1 MPDEGAQKLQNLL
14 EGKRLKD
21 ELREARRLGRW
32 EFQNDEEEQE
42 KRESWKGT
50 PEWKVVEPLLR
61 LHGLFSDEES
71 SPRPWVPPEA
81 RHAFEKRIL
90 RHLPRPA
97 TVTADDLLDAFERH
111 LMVAEA
117 EFEEAYPL
125 FAKTVIPVS
134 CVEQGRWR
142 HVGRDFRPG
151 TVSPS
156 RMRARKGRDVHL
168 SLRARG
174 RHESDQA
181 GVWDEVQEELA
192 DLGAASPTMAMH
204 DAVRHRERDLA
215 AYRDALPYP
224 DGARGVFVAVGDRF
238 AAVDLFDRAATLRKV
253 WPRLVTGYA
262 MDALGRRDR
271 KERAFQPK
279 GPKAILERLGQVA
292 CEPYPSPGL
301 GEDLRFAAE
310 DLTGHALVVDGA
322 CITLSAFPNDAG
334 GASGRDPD
342 TEGPSGPRIQPPSRR
357 GR

>member
-1 MPDEGAQKLQNLL
+1 MPMLEPFVTDLDACEALAHANLTLVPLAGGEGHGPEYHLAAEALEADLLTVTETSEAGTVPELLATTTAEVPVLLLDGEELVGAKQN
-14 EGKRLKD
+14 
-21 ELREARRLGRW
+21 
-32 EFQNDEEEQE
+32 
-42 KRESWKGT
+42 
-50 PEWKVVEPLLR
+50 
-61 LHGLFSDEES
+61 
-71 SPRPWVPPEA
+71 
-81 RHAFEKRIL
+81 RIL
-90 RHLPRPA
+90 NAAVLLPAR
-97 TVTADDLLDAFERH
+97 
-111 LMVAEA
+111 
-117 EFEEAYPL
+117 
-125 FAKTVIPVS
+125 AKTVIPVS

-215 AYRDALPYP
+215 AFLDALPYP
-224 DGARGVFVAVGDRF
+224 DGARGVFVAVNDRF
-238 AAVDLFDRAATLRKV
+238 AAVDLFGRAATLRKV

-271 KERAFQPK
+271 REPAFQPK
-279 GPKAILERLGQVA
+279 GPKAVLERLGQVA

-301 GEDLRFAAE
+301 GEDWRFAAE
-310 DLTGHALVVDGA
+310 DVTGHALVVDDA
-322 CITLSAFPNDAG
+322 CITLSAFPNDA
-334 GASGRDPD
+334 AATDRDAAD
-342 TEGPSGPRIQPPSRR
+342 MQTPSGPRIQPPSKR
-357 GR
+357 GRKRLEPNGD